1 MGNAVVSTLFP
12 NRKIHIIDSK
22 AASMGLGLLVYQA
35 AKMRK
40 DERDI
45 EYVTNWVERNALRV
59 CHWFTVDDL
68 MHLNQGGRLS
78 SSNLFFG
85 KLFHVKPI
93 LSVDT
98 KGRIKSASKAFGR
111 YNSLNKLIK
120 IAKENIVNPTEQTIF
135 ISHADCMLDA
145 ESVAE
150 VLKRELNVK
159 DVKINYMGSIIGTHV
174 GPGSIGIFYFGNER
188 YFDYT

>member
-1 MGNAVVSTLFP
+1 M
-12 NRKIHIIDSK
+12 HI
-22 AASMGLGLLVYQA
+22 
-35 AKMRK
+35 
-40 DERDI
+40 
-45 EYVTNWVERNALRV
+45 
-59 CHWFTVDDL
+59 
-68 MHLNQGGRLS
+68 
-78 SSNLFFG
+78 
-85 KLFHVKPI
+85 KPI

-98 KGRIKSASKAFGR
+98 QGRIKSASKAFGR

-120 IAKENIVNPTEQTIF
+120 IAKESIVNPTEQTIF